1 MATRKLDAHT
11 GPDHPADHILWQ
23 QDVAFMPRQ
32 ERITLAYRRARWML
46 NRHQISIDDVRDC
59 TDKFWAYQADP
70 LFPHDVA
77 AFTISAAHL
86 NLAVGTLVKYL
97 PERPELK
104 PLVQSLLSLDTVGLY
119 LLTERGHGLDAFNIE
134 TTASKTKEGYTLNT
148 PREQAMKFMPA
159 STANGWKKVAVVVAK
174 LLIDGKSKGSRSF
187 LVPITDGKQ
196 MYRGVTSYELPPRP
210 GTTPLDFS
218 LTHFD
223 QVHLPNS
230 ALLGHEDLSVV
241 TRVEWWSEIS
251 RIPIGTFGV
260 ALPFL
265 QGLKQTSIIAGRYS
279 LHRRVG
285 VPKGSGTIPIISFAT
300 QQIPILEAIAAAHVL
315 DAWRPDQ
322 VKLIQNLAVP
332 FELRHAAATIFKT
345 TVVRTVL
352 RFTPLLSER
361 CGAQGTLEPNMMQR
375 FEIDTRGCV
384 IAEGDILALC
394 IRLFSQILQ
403 KQYRVDLPDAST
415 SPLAHR
421 AIDLLDRY
429 ASLIRDLQTGH
440 RGDEFNELILPHA
453 EETISAIGHALA
465 YDSAIRLGLDQ
476 KLRDLYVSSIMRL
489 DPSWFLTKGGFTS
502 SEDIDRF
509 QARALRQ
516 ALPDLERYLNEFN
529 MDRYVKSPLV
539 KEDGWGKYYPR
550 LPKFTGNA
558 IAKL

>member
-1 MATRKLDAHT
+1 
-11 GPDHPADHILWQ
+11 
-23 QDVAFMPRQ
+23 
-32 ERITLAYRRARWML
+32 
-46 NRHQISIDDVRDC
+46 
-59 TDKFWAYQADP
+59 
-70 LFPHDVA
+70 
-77 AFTISAAHL
+77 
-86 NLAVGTLVKYL
+86 
-97 PERPELK
+97 
-104 PLVQSLLSLDTVGLY
+104 
-119 LLTERGHGLDAFNIE
+119 
-134 TTASKTKEGYTLNT
+134 
-148 PREQAMKFMPA
+148 
-159 STANGWKKVAVVVAK
+159 
-174 LLIDGKSKGSRSF
+174 
-187 LVPITDGKQ
+187 
-196 MYRGVTSYELPPRP
+196 
-210 GTTPLDFS
+210 
-218 LTHFD
+218 
-223 QVHLPNS
+223 
-230 ALLGHEDLSVV
+230 
-241 TRVEWWSEIS
+241 
-251 RIPIGTFGV
+251 
-260 ALPFL
+260 
-265 QGLKQTSIIAGRYS
+265 
-279 LHRRVG
+279 
-285 VPKGSGTIPIISFAT
+285 
-300 QQIPILEAIAAAHVL
+300 
-315 DAWRPDQ
+315 
-322 VKLIQNLAVP
+322 
-332 FELRHAAATIFKT
+332 
-345 TVVRTVL
+345 VVRTVL